1 MGTQAC
7 FENAVNNLNAIAAYR
22 FNNMSGATG
31 GSDES
36 GNGHSLSFSSPLT
49 KSSTIGRVCNELGI
63 GGSSH
68 ATIDELGYDFS
79 NGISIEFFLIVK
91 YITSKSSMISLSNGT
106 DTDVIEIGL
115 PLSGDNILL
124 TCGSATLETSG
135 GELGSTVGNLGR
147 HVVVTISSAGF
158 ARIYFNGSLAASGT
172 VDTPAASPSRTTNYI
187 SKSNITGGVGMNINA
202 IFCAIYDY
210 ELSAAQVS
218 QNYGLLHPE
227 ELDGRLF
234 SFTRVACTGSAKSHA
249 RDKYIVD
256 ASINGKSVGSNWSAS
271 TVFVNKSV
279 SGTVMESGVPV
290 SREVRVFSGITPD
303 LLLGQSVSDPI
314 TGEFTV
320 DINEYSGE
328 VTVIAYDNADAPDMN
343 AQIKT
348 KVLGV

>member
-1 MGTQAC
+1 MA
-7 FENAVNNLNAIAAYR
+7 
-22 FNNMSGATG
+22 
-31 GSDES
+31 
-36 GNGHSLSFSSPLT
+36 
-49 KSSTIGRVCNELGI
+49 
-63 GGSSH
+63 
-68 ATIDELGYDFS
+68 DFS
-79 NGISIEFFLIVK
+79 TTASIV
-91 YITSKSSMISLSNGT
+91 SLSNGT
-106 DTDVIEIGL
+106 DTDVIDIGRSS
-115 PLSGDNILL
+115 SGNNILL
-124 TCGSATLETSG
+124 RCGSLTLTTLG
-135 GELGSTVGNLGR
+135 GELAGSVGGTYEK
-147 HVVVTISSAGF
+147 HIVVTISSAGF
-158 ARIYFNGSLAASGT
+158 AKIYFNGSLAASGT
-172 VDTPAASPSRTTNYI
+172 VDPPTASPSRTTNYI
-187 SKSNITGGVGMNINA
+187 AKSNVTGRVGMSISA
-202 IFCAIYDY
+202 VFCAIYDY
-210 ELSAAQVS
+210 DLAEADVS
-218 QNYGLLHPE
+218 QNYGLLYPE

-256 ASINGKSVGSNWSAS
+256 ASINGKSVGSNWSTA

-290 SREVRVFSGITPD
+290 SREVMVFSGITHD